1 MQFHREPL
9 SVIFT
14 NDRNIP
20 SKINPKRNP
29 IMFQKISFAKLCTK
43 LKTIACKAIDIFVS
57 YSNYVPQ

>member
-9 SVIFT
+9 SLILT

-29 IMFQKISFAKLCTK
+29 IMFQNMSFDKL
-43 LKTIACKAIDIFVS
+43 
-57 YSNYVPQ
+57 